1 MCVYDRN
8 SANNLEIPVF
18 SSSEMHVF
26 SEFFQYAYCII
37 SVSEKPHFL
46 FECEIFILVSC
57 SPVYSFSI
65 LLQKIIWKTL
75 LKKLREIFL
84 TGKSG
89 KIQTSRRENI
99 WIFQKSNYVG
109 ELPMHHRVT
118 DMCHRNNGEFTDIP
132 A

>member
-1 MCVYDRN
+1 LFVG
-8 SANNLEIPVF
+8 VF
-18 SSSEMHVF
+18 VF
-26 SEFFQYAYCII
+26 DTITEN
-37 SVSEKPHFL
+37 HF
-46 FECEIFILVSC
+46 
-57 SPVYSFSI
+57 
-65 LLQKIIWKTL
+65 WKTL